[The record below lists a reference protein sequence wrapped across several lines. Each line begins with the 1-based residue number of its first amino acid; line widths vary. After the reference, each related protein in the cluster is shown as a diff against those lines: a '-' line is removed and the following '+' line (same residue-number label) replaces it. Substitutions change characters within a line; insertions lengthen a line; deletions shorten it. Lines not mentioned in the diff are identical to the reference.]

1 MCASLNVP
9 CFGGEKYW
17 SLKAS
22 RSVLKPALTNT
33 GSATGCPTCINNVGH
48 FFKIFFHLYCT
59 NGFIQR
65 DS

>member
-1 MCASLNVP
+1 MRASLNVP
-9 CFGGEKYW
+9 CFRGEKYW

-48 FFKIFFHLYCT
+48 F
-59 NGFIQR
+59 
-65 DS
+65 

>member
-9 CFGGEKYW
+9 CFRGEKYW

-22 RSVLKPALTNT
+22 RSVLKPAFTNT
-33 GSATGCPTCINNVGH
+33 DSATGCPTCINNVGH
-48 FFKIFFHLYCT
+48 LIFFFFIYTALMVS
-59 NGFIQR
+59 IQR